1 MTKIIQ
7 QLTALLFLFSSLTLS
22 AGEHNPKITLAEI
35 NEAQQEWGAAIVE
48 IGAAENPEAVAKAH
62 IAELYAYD
70 LGTVLF
76 KPTKAAADQF
86 RGDPMEALSYFVTG
100 IVSEDGGFALA
111 PYTHVRFENE
121 DVIVDSDSALAMGNY
136 YFTTTEGVDV
146 KVEYT
151 FGYVR
156 GPSGDLKINLHHSSF
171 PYRPK

>member
-1 MTKIIQ
+1 MTKKIQ
-7 QLTALLFLFSSLTLS
+7 QLTALLFLLFSLTLS

-48 IGAAENPEAVAKAH
+48 IGAAENPEAAAKAH

-111 PYTHVRFENE
+111 PYTQVRFENE

-136 YFTTTEGVDV
+136 YFTTTEGVEV

-151 FGYVR
+151 FGYAR

-171 PYRPK
+171 PYSPK

>member
-1 MTKIIQ
+1 MTKKIQ
-7 QLTALLFLFSSLTLS
+7 QLTALLFLFFPLTLS
-22 AGEHNPKITLAEI
+22 AGEHKPRITLAEI

-48 IGAAENPEAVAKAH
+48 IGAAEDPEAVAKAH

-86 RGDPMEALSYFVTG
+86 RGDPREALSYFVTG

-111 PYTHVRFENE
+111 PYSQVRFENE

-136 YFTTTEGVDV
+136 YFTTSGGVEV

-171 PYRPK
+171 PYSPE

>member
-1 MTKIIQ
+1 M
-7 QLTALLFLFSSLTLS
+7 
-22 AGEHNPKITLAEI
+22 AEI